1 MNFVL
6 SSEYTDIKSFSF
18 LCWMLRI
25 VWQKISTK
33 SPMAALSDCFPSS
46 SCSLLREYWNLVRSN
61 NNIRVKETKIWVPFK
76 TWCSLCPEMRCLPQ
90 RKLKVLMHAWI
101 DKSPIS
107 LLYMQMSDLTY
118 ISIPCKA
125 HSSLNMKIE
134 NALYKFI
141 TIISITVFPPLS
153 TSPIVIISLGVITP
167 CSCAVFVSETK
178 NQNKS
183 SNGMKCWFL
192 M

>member
-1 MNFVL
+1 M
-6 SSEYTDIKSFSF
+6 
-18 LCWMLRI
+18 
-25 VWQKISTK
+25 WQKISTK
-33 SPMAALSDCFPSS
+33 SPMAALSDCFRSS
-46 SCSLLREYWNLVRSN
+46 SCSLLRKYWNLVSSN
-61 NNIRVKETKIWVPFK
+61 NNIRGKETKIWLPFK

-101 DKSPIS
+101 DKSGIS
-107 LLYMQMSDLTY
+107 LLYMQLSDLTY
-118 ISIPCKA
+118 MSIPCKA

-153 TSPIVIISLGVITP
+153 PSPIVIISLGVITP
-167 CSCAVFVSETK
+167 CSCVVFVSETK